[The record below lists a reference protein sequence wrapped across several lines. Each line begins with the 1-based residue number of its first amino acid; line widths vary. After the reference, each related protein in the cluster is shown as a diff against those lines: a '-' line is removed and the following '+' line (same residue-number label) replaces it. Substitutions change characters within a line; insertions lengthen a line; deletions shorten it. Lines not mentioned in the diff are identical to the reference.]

1 MLIRADKLTNLFKV
15 SYLGPEGTF
24 SQLAATS
31 YFTGEQKYIPLAS
44 IDDVFSSVERSDA
57 DFGVVPVENST
68 EGAVN
73 NTQDCLV
80 DTSLQISGE
89 VIVPITHNMMVSH
102 SSPRIETPKLI
113 VSHRQSLAQCRQWL
127 TSTYPG
133 VPIEEVSS
141 NARAAQLASEQDG
154 VAAIAGEL
162 AAQIYKLK
170 IVHRSIQ
177 DKSNNSTRFL
187 VLSPSGASPT
197 GKDKTSIL
205 VYTGNKPGALFRIL
219 EPFENLGISLTKIET
234 RPSKIEAWEYVF
246 FMDFEGHREDLRVLN
261 LFDRL
266 KTCTAEIK
274 ILGSYPRFGSEL

>member
-1 MLIRADKLTNLFKV
+1 MTKLSKV

-31 YFTGEQKYIPLAS
+31 YFDGEQIYIPLAS
-44 IDDVFSSVERSDA
+44 IDDVFASVENGDT

-80 DTSLQISGE
+80 DTTIQISGE
-89 VIVPITHNMMVSH
+89 VIVPINHHLMVAQDY
-102 SSPRIETPKLI
+102 PKGEAPTLI

-127 TSTYPG
+127 LEKYPS
-133 VPIEEVSS
+133 VPLEEVSS
-141 NARAAQLASEQDG
+141 NGHAAQLASHSDG

-162 AAQIYKLK
+162 AAQVYNLTIA
-170 IVHRSIQ
+170 HRSIQ

-187 VLSPSGASPT
+187 VLSAADSSAT
-197 GKDKTSIL
+197 GNDKTSIL
-205 VYTGNKPGALFRIL
+205 VYTDNKPGALFRIL
-219 EPFENLGISLTKIET
+219 EPFENLGISLSKIET

-246 FMDFEGHREDLRVLN
+246 FMDFEGHRNDSRVVN
-261 LFDRL
+261 LFSAL
-266 KTCTAEIK
+266 KSCTAEIK
-274 ILGSYPRFGSEL
+274 ILGSYPQFGSK

>member
-1 MLIRADKLTNLFKV
+1 MTKLSKV

-24 SQLAATS
+24 SQLAASS
-31 YFTGEQKYIPLAS
+31 YFSGEQNYFPLAS
-44 IDDVFSSVERSDA
+44 IDDVFFSVESADT

-89 VIVPITHNMMVSH
+89 VIVPITHNLMINRDLPVSE
-102 SSPRIETPKLI
+102 IPKLI

-127 TSTYPG
+127 ATTYPS

-141 NARAAQLASEQDG
+141 NAKAAQLASQQHG

-162 AAQIYKLK
+162 AAQIYKLS

-177 DKSNNSTRFL
+177 DRSNNSTRFL
-187 VLSPSGASPT
+187 VLSASGSNPT

-205 VYTGNKPGALFRIL
+205 VYTDNKPGALFRIL
-219 EPFENLGISLTKIET
+219 EPFENLGISLSKIET

-246 FMDFEGHREDLRVLN
+246 FMDFDGHREDSRVVN
-261 LFDRL
+261 LFNQL

-274 ILGSYPRFGSEL
+274 VLGSYPQFGSI

>member
-1 MLIRADKLTNLFKV
+1 MTKLSKV

-31 YFTGEQKYIPLAS
+31 YFSGEQNYIPLAS
-44 IDDVFSSVERSDA
+44 IDDVFASVESADT

-80 DTSLQISGE
+80 DTTLQISGE
-89 VIVPITHNMMVSH
+89 VIVPITHNLMIGHDMPAS
-102 SSPRIETPKLI
+102 ETPKLI

-127 TSTYPG
+127 TATYPG

-141 NARAAQLASEQDG
+141 NGHAAQIASQQDG

-187 VLSPSGASPT
+187 VLSPSDGSST

-205 VYTGNKPGALFRIL
+205 IYTHNKPGALFKVL
-219 EPFENLGISLTKIET
+219 EPFENLGVSLIKIET

-246 FMDFEGHREDLRVLN
+246 FMDFEGHREDSRIMN
-261 LFDRL
+261 LFSQL
-266 KTCTAEIK
+266 KSCTAEIK
-274 ILGSYPRFGSEL
+274 VLGSYPQFGSE

>member
-1 MLIRADKLTNLFKV
+1 MTNLLKV

-44 IDDVFSSVERSDA
+44 IDDVFSSVERSDT

-73 NTQDCLV
+73 NTQDCLI

-89 VIVPITHNMMVSH
+89 VIVPITHNLMVSH
-102 SSPRIETPKLI
+102 SFPRIETPKLI

-133 VPIEEVSS
+133 VPIEEVAS

-177 DKSNNSTRFL
+177 DKSHNSTRFL
-187 VLSPSGASPT
+187 VLSSRGVGPT

-205 VYTGNKPGALFRIL
+205 VYTGNRPGALFRIL
-219 EPFENLGISLTKIET
+219 EPFESLGISLTKIET

-246 FMDFEGHREDLRVLN
+246 FMDFEGHKEDSKVLN
-261 LFDRL
+261 LFSQL

-274 ILGSYPRFGSEL
+274 VLGSYPRFGSES

>member
-1 MLIRADKLTNLFKV
+1 LTNLFKV

-44 IDDVFSSVERSDA
+44 IDDVFSSVERSDT

-73 NTQDCLV
+73 NTQDCLI

-89 VIVPITHNMMVSH
+89 VIVPITHNLMVSH
-102 SSPRIETPKLI
+102 SFPRIETPKLI

-133 VPIEEVSS
+133 VPIEEVAS

-187 VLSPSGASPT
+187 VLSPTGAGPT

-205 VYTGNKPGALFRIL
+205 VHTGNKPGALFRIL
-219 EPFENLGISLTKIET
+219 EPLEKLGISLTKIET

-246 FMDFEGHREDLRVLN
+246 FMDFEGHKEDSKVLN
-261 LFDRL
+261 LFSQL

-274 ILGSYPRFGSEL
+274 VLGSYPRFGSES

>member
-1 MLIRADKLTNLFKV
+1 LTNLFKV

-44 IDDVFSSVERSDA
+44 IDDVFSSVERSDT

-80 DTSLQISGE
+80 DTSLKISGE
-89 VIVPITHNMMVSH
+89 VIVPIMHNLMVSD
-102 SSPRIETPKLI
+102 SFSRIETPKLI

-141 NARAAQLASEQDG
+141 NAKAAQLASEQDG
-154 VAAIAGEL
+154 VAAIAGGL

-187 VLSPSGASPT
+187 VLSPSGAGPT

-246 FMDFEGHREDLRVLN
+246 FMDFEGHREDSRVQN
-261 LFDRL
+261 LFSQL
-266 KTCTAEIK
+266 KACTAEIK
-274 ILGSYPRFGSEL
+274 VLGSYPRFGSGL

>member
-1 MLIRADKLTNLFKV
+1 LTKLFKV

-24 SQLAATS
+24 SQLAAAS
-31 YFTGEQKYIPLAS
+31 YFSGEQNYIPLLS
-44 IDDVFSSVERSDA
+44 IDDVFSSVESA
-57 DFGVVPVENST
+57 ETDFGVVPVENST

-73 NTQDCLV
+73 NTQDRLV

-89 VIVPITHNMMVSH
+89 VIVPITHNLMMGH
-102 SSPRIETPKLI
+102 DLPADKHPELI

-127 TSTYPG
+127 NTMYPE
-133 VPIEEVSS
+133 VPIEGVSS
-141 NARAAQLASEQDG
+141 NAKAAQLASQQHG

-187 VLSPSGASPT
+187 VLSNSGSSAT

-205 VYTGNKPGALFRIL
+205 VYTDNKPGALFRIL
-219 EPFENLGISLTKIET
+219 EPFEKLGISLSKIET

-246 FMDFEGHREDLRVLN
+246 FMDFDGHRADSRVIN
-261 LFDRL
+261 LFSQL
-266 KTCTAEIK
+266 KTCTAEVK
-274 ILGSYPRFGSEL
+274 VLGSYPQFGSE

>member
-1 MLIRADKLTNLFKV
+1 MTKLSKV

-31 YFTGEQKYIPLAS
+31 YFSGEQNYFPLAS
-44 IDDVFSSVERSDA
+44 IDDVFFSVESADT

-89 VIVPITHNMMVSH
+89 VIVPITHNLMIGPDLLAS
-102 SSPRIETPKLI
+102 ETPKLI

-127 TSTYPG
+127 SITYPG
-133 VPIEEVSS
+133 VPTEEVSS
-141 NARAAQLASEQDG
+141 NAKAAQLASQQPG
-154 VAAIAGEL
+154 VAAIAGEM
-162 AAQIYKLK
+162 AAQIYKLQ

-177 DKSNNSTRFL
+177 DRSNNSTRFL
-187 VLSPSGASPT
+187 VLSAAGCHPT

-205 VYTGNKPGALFRIL
+205 VYTDNKPGALFRIL
-219 EPFENLGISLTKIET
+219 EPFENLGISLSKIET

-246 FMDFEGHREDLRVLN
+246 FMDFEGHREDMRVVD
-261 LFDRL
+261 LFSQL

-274 ILGSYPRFGSEL
+274 VLGSYPQFGSI